1 MFRSRS
7 RQLKAQSSVEFMLI
21 FIFFIAV
28 LTIAIMVTS
37 QQIGVAFES
46 QLRVESEKIIN
57 NVASKINIAQ
67 LEGPG
72 FSINLTLPQKILSYN
87 YYASIYSNRILLNV
101 DNEMYQELILTQNL
115 TGELKLTHGHY
126 LVENINGGINI
137 SLIS

>member
-7 RQLKAQSSVEFMLI
+7 RRLKAQSSVEFMLI
-21 FIFFIAV
+21 FIFFTAV

-37 QQIGVAFES
+37 QQIGVALES

-57 NVASKINIAQ
+57 NVASKINIAY

-72 FSINLTLPQKILSYN
+72 FSINLTLPQRILSYN
-87 YYASIYSNRILLNV
+87 YYTSIYLNRVLLNV
-101 DNEMYQELILTQNL
+101 ENELYHELILTQNVTGKLNL
-115 TGELKLTHGHY
+115 TYGHY

-137 SLIS
+137 SVIL